1 MLILSLSVLSVLS
14 STVTARSPYD
24 VSKADWDALNS
35 TVGGR
40 LAIGVPFAR
49 ACFAQAGVNVTGGG
63 ADCATVQAKYGLDS
77 E

>member
-1 MLILSLSVLSVLS
+1 MLHLALSVLAVLS
-14 STVTARSPYD
+14 STATARSPYD

>member
-1 MLILSLSVLSVLS
+1 MLPLVLSALAVLS
-14 STVTARSPYD
+14 SSATARSPYD
-24 VSKADWDALNS
+24 VSQDDWNVLNS

-40 LAIGVPFAR
+40 LAKGVPFAK
-49 ACFAQAGVNVTGGG
+49 ACFAQAGVNVTSGG